1 MIFSFLLILIKYE
14 KFLCFFFLK
23 NWVGVVIEGDM
34 LKGFNIDLRSSGTYF
49 PLICPRDGQKIPTQ
63 HSNTRKPANT
73 TTWFC
78 QTKFRI
84 ICYFLAAIF
93 SFWETSAI
101 YKFTTSYTILR
112 KQNGFWKHSIVV
124 FLQNRFQEIWQFSKC
139 LKISYLR
146 KVKLQNW
153 WLIFL
158 IRILQSLKL
167 LTPLNIIGVV
177 KETAAVN
184 NTILQNKKH

>member
-1 MIFSFLLILIKYE
+1 MIYTKSHFSWFLLNMRN
-14 KFLCFFFLK
+14 FCVSFFLQ

-84 ICYFLAAIF
+84 IWYFLAAIF

-124 FLQNRFQEIWQFSKC
+124 FLQFSKC

-146 KVKLQNW
+146 KVKLQNS

>member
-1 MIFSFLLILIKYE
+1 MIYTKSHFSWFLLNMRN
-14 KFLCFFFLK
+14 FCVSFFLQ

-84 ICYFLAAIF
+84 ICYFLAFILRDICHIQIYHKLHNFEKAKWILKAFNCCFFAIF
-93 SFWETSAI
+93 KMS
-101 YKFTTSYTILR
+101 
-112 KQNGFWKHSIVV
+112 
-124 FLQNRFQEIWQFSKC
+124 
-139 LKISYLR
+139 
-146 KVKLQNW
+146 
-153 WLIFL
+153 
-158 IRILQSLKL
+158 
-167 LTPLNIIGVV
+167 
-177 KETAAVN
+177 
-184 NTILQNKKH
+184 

>member
-1 MIFSFLLILIKYE
+1 MIYTKSHFSWLLLNMRN
-14 KFLCFFFLK
+14 FCVSFFLQ

-84 ICYFLAAIF
+84 ICYFLAFILRDICHIQIYYKLHNFKKAKWILKAFNCCFFAIF
-93 SFWETSAI
+93 KMS
-101 YKFTTSYTILR
+101 
-112 KQNGFWKHSIVV
+112 
-124 FLQNRFQEIWQFSKC
+124 
-139 LKISYLR
+139 
-146 KVKLQNW
+146 
-153 WLIFL
+153 
-158 IRILQSLKL
+158 
-167 LTPLNIIGVV
+167 
-177 KETAAVN
+177 
-184 NTILQNKKH
+184 

>member
-84 ICYFLAAIF
+84 IWYFHSERHLPYTNLLQVTQ
-93 SFWETSAI
+93 FWES
-101 YKFTTSYTILR
+101 KMDFE
-112 KQNGFWKHSIVV
+112 SIQLLF
-124 FLQNRFQEIWQFSKC
+124 FLKNRFQEIWQFSKC

-146 KVKLQNW
+146 KVKLQNS

>member
-1 MIFSFLLILIKYE
+1 MIYTKSHFSWLLLNMRN
-14 KFLCFFFLK
+14 FCVSFFLQ

-84 ICYFLAAIF
+84 ICYFLAF
-93 SFWETSAI
+93 
-101 YKFTTSYTILR
+101 ILR
-112 KQNGFWKHSIVV
+112 DICHIQIYHKLHNFEKAKWILKAFNCCFFCNFQNVLK
-124 FLQNRFQEIWQFSKC
+124 FL
-139 LKISYLR
+139 
-146 KVKLQNW
+146 
-153 WLIFL
+153 
-158 IRILQSLKL
+158 
-167 LTPLNIIGVV
+167 T
-177 KETAAVN
+177 
-184 NTILQNKKH
+184 

>member
-1 MIFSFLLILIKYE
+1 M
-14 KFLCFFFLK
+14 
-23 NWVGVVIEGDM
+23 VIEGDM

-84 ICYFLAAIF
+84 ICYFLAF
-93 SFWETSAI
+93 
-101 YKFTTSYTILR
+101 ILR
-112 KQNGFWKHSIVV
+112 DICHIQIYYKLHNFEKAKWILKAFNCC

-139 LKISYLR
+139 LKISCLR
-146 KVKLQNW
+146 KVKLQNS

>member
-1 MIFSFLLILIKYE
+1 MIYTKSHFSWLLLNMRN
-14 KFLCFFFLK
+14 FCVSFFLQ

-84 ICYFLAAIF
+84 ICYFLAFILRDICHIQIYHKLHNFEKAKWILKAFNCCFFAIF
-93 SFWETSAI
+93 KMS
-101 YKFTTSYTILR
+101 
-112 KQNGFWKHSIVV
+112 
-124 FLQNRFQEIWQFSKC
+124 
-139 LKISYLR
+139 
-146 KVKLQNW
+146 
-153 WLIFL
+153 
-158 IRILQSLKL
+158 
-167 LTPLNIIGVV
+167 
-177 KETAAVN
+177 
-184 NTILQNKKH
+184 

>member
-1 MIFSFLLILIKYE
+1 MIDTKSHFSWLLLNMRN
-14 KFLCFFFLK
+14 FCVSFFLQ

-84 ICYFLAAIF
+84 ICYFLAFILRDICHIQIYHKLHNFEKAKWILKAFNCCFFAIF
-93 SFWETSAI
+93 KMS
-101 YKFTTSYTILR
+101 
-112 KQNGFWKHSIVV
+112 
-124 FLQNRFQEIWQFSKC
+124 
-139 LKISYLR
+139 
-146 KVKLQNW
+146 
-153 WLIFL
+153 
-158 IRILQSLKL
+158 
-167 LTPLNIIGVV
+167 
-177 KETAAVN
+177 
-184 NTILQNKKH
+184 

>member
-1 MIFSFLLILIKYE
+1 MIYTKSHFSWLLLNMRN
-14 KFLCFFFLK
+14 FCVSFFLQ

-84 ICYFLAAIF
+84 ICYFLAF
-93 SFWETSAI
+93 
-101 YKFTTSYTILR
+101 ILR
-112 KQNGFWKHSIVV
+112 DICHIQIYYKLHNFEKAKWILKAFNCCFFCKIGFKKSGNFQNVLK
-124 FLQNRFQEIWQFSKC
+124 FL
-139 LKISYLR
+139 
-146 KVKLQNW
+146 
-153 WLIFL
+153 
-158 IRILQSLKL
+158 
-167 LTPLNIIGVV
+167 T
-177 KETAAVN
+177 
-184 NTILQNKKH
+184 

>member
-1 MIFSFLLILIKYE
+1 MIYTKSHFSWLLLNMRN
-14 KFLCFFFLK
+14 FCVSFFLQ

-84 ICYFLAAIF
+84 ICYFLAFILRDICHIQIYYKLHNFEKAKWILKAFNCCFFAIF
-93 SFWETSAI
+93 KMS
-101 YKFTTSYTILR
+101 
-112 KQNGFWKHSIVV
+112 
-124 FLQNRFQEIWQFSKC
+124 
-139 LKISYLR
+139 
-146 KVKLQNW
+146 
-153 WLIFL
+153 
-158 IRILQSLKL
+158 
-167 LTPLNIIGVV
+167 
-177 KETAAVN
+177 
-184 NTILQNKKH
+184 

>member
-84 ICYFLAAIF
+84 ICYFLAFILRDICHIQIYHKLHNFEKAKWILKAFNCCFFAIF
-93 SFWETSAI
+93 KMS
-101 YKFTTSYTILR
+101 
-112 KQNGFWKHSIVV
+112 
-124 FLQNRFQEIWQFSKC
+124 
-139 LKISYLR
+139 
-146 KVKLQNW
+146 
-153 WLIFL
+153 
-158 IRILQSLKL
+158 
-167 LTPLNIIGVV
+167 
-177 KETAAVN
+177 
-184 NTILQNKKH
+184 

>member
-1 MIFSFLLILIKYE
+1 MIDTKRHFSWFLLNMRN
-14 KFLCFFFLK
+14 FCVSFFFK

-84 ICYFLAAIF
+84 ICYFLAFILRDICHIQIYHKLHNFEKAKWILKAFNCCFFAIF
-93 SFWETSAI
+93 KMS
-101 YKFTTSYTILR
+101 
-112 KQNGFWKHSIVV
+112 
-124 FLQNRFQEIWQFSKC
+124 
-139 LKISYLR
+139 
-146 KVKLQNW
+146 
-153 WLIFL
+153 
-158 IRILQSLKL
+158 
-167 LTPLNIIGVV
+167 
-177 KETAAVN
+177 
-184 NTILQNKKH
+184 